1 MGPTGVRMWRSI
13 GGVALGPT
21 LLFLSIT
28 GVPTA
33 YKPVVYAAA
42 AVVSLVGL
50 LWALKIVNRLWL
62 LNTYTAGV
70 AVVGLISASGI
81 DSTSGLGFLT
91 TGFAGLV
98 CVGIWIALLRAGRQD
113 RPPHWRRSPSWW
125 IVPIIAITALVV
137 SARTADLRFDDSRTE
152 LTAFADQQLA
162 IPLKGDGTGRCETFT
177 PSRRVGRSG
186 LSHQSQRCSW
196 ARAPLIAGK
205 AKWRRFP
212 SKVGSAGWN
221 NSAPDANK
229 ASSHEA
235 LGLASH
241 CCGPRRA
248 GRTRTRVRSRCATS
262 TPTES
267 PTSWWQP

>member
-177 PSRRVGRSG
+177 PSRRVGSYDLDQYCVSDHDG
-186 LSHQSQRCSW
+186 AFTLSITMTFDDTSVYQLTYGDES
-196 ARAPLIAGK
+196 RAGERR
-205 AKWRRFP
+205 WRKYR
-212 SKVGSAGWN
+212 
-221 NSAPDANK
+221 
-229 ASSHEA
+229 ASS
-235 LGLASH
+235 
-241 CCGPRRA
+241 
-248 GRTRTRVRSRCATS
+248 
-262 TPTES
+262 
-267 PTSWWQP
+267 